1 MKRRRRGKKSL
12 WWKRICIA
20 NRNQGGNSIW
30 FLAPTGFLTSI
41 SKFKTL
47 EFLAAAANPWC
58 LLLSVKRWN
67 QDVPKIEA
75 GGVGGHRPGLGRRSS
90 LDLPRPKRWVVSV
103 LVTFDLRCPS
113 ALLLSLD
120 FVATYSG
127 VVSRSGLKMKHK
139 SWNSPQASVNLKNN
153 FSSHWTAKYIH
164 DHRMLKFGALSVA
177 RMQ

>member
-1 MKRRRRGKKSL
+1 MKRRRRRRRKSL
-12 WWKRICIA
+12 GWKRICIA

-75 GGVGGHRPGLGRRSS
+75 GDVGGHRPGLGRRSS
-90 LDLPRPKRWVVSV
+90 LDLPGPKRWVVSV
-103 LVTFDLRCPS
+103 LATFDLRCPS
-113 ALLLSLD
+113 ALFLSLD
-120 FVATYSG
+120 FVAICSG
-127 VVSRSGLKMKHK
+127 AVSGSGLKMIHK
-139 SWNSPQASVNLKNN
+139 SWNYPQAKVNLKKT
-153 FSSHWTAKYIH
+153 FCHTVLQST
-164 DHRMLKFGALSVA
+164 FVA
-177 RMQ
+177 I